1 MIVAKYQGFEIIHVY
16 GLTQYDYGQILHIE
30 NIDISEDTEI
40 HFCQGNKAI
49 IQYIKDNQV
58 AIPDYLLQYSQQI
71 NAYIYLIEG
80 STGKTIIKII
90 LPIKS
95 RERPGDYVTPEEPA
109 YSRLLPTNGLPGQTP
124 IRQSGSQYAVEWGY
138 RADNIKY
145 DDGYMQLM
153 SGDIPIGERIRI
165 MGIGREIEF
174 TNDGTTIK
182 WRYTDSNEWHDL
194 VNIDS
199 LKGDQGI
206 PGITPKFEIRN
217 GHLFVKYEEEGEV

>member
-49 IQYIKDNQV
+49 TQYIKDNQV

-80 STGKTIIKII
+80 SAGKTIIKII
-90 LPIKS
+90 FPIKS

-109 YSRLLPTNGLPGQTP
+109 YSRLLPSGGLPGQILTRGP
-124 IRQSGSQYAVEWGY
+124 TGYIWINPEQGQEATELEVVEMMEKIFGGV
-138 RADNIKY
+138 I
-145 DDGYMQLM
+145 
-153 SGDIPIGERIRI
+153 
-165 MGIGREIEF
+165 
-174 TNDGTTIK
+174 
-182 WRYTDSNEWHDL
+182 
-194 VNIDS
+194 
-199 LKGDQGI
+199 
-206 PGITPKFEIRN
+206 
-217 GHLFVKYEEEGEV
+217 